1 MSRHLTN
8 LVRPRICGSARERE
22 RGTITA
28 FVVVLA
34 AAFVVLAGLVY
45 DGGSALAAKSAVID
59 QAQQAARTAATALNP
74 AALRTGTVT
83 VTPGQAIAD
92 AEAYLAACG
101 DSGTVTISDGQI
113 TVQAVR
119 HQHTAILGVIGI
131 GQIMVTGTATA
142 ALEQGVTTPSTGYGS

>member
-1 MSRHLTN
+1 MSAHVTH
-8 LVRPRICGSARERE
+8 LVRPQTRSSAREGE

-45 DGGSALAAKSAVID
+45 DGGSALAAKTAVID

-83 VTPGQAIAD
+83 LTPGQAIAD
-92 AEAYLAACG
+92 AQAYLVACG
-101 DSGTVTISDGQI
+101 DSGTVTISADQI

-119 HQHTAILGVIGI
+119 HQRTAILGVIGI
-131 GQIMVTGTATA
+131 GQITVTGTATA
-142 ALEQGVTTPSTGYGS
+142 ALEQGVTSPGIGYGS